1 VLPGEVHCLVEQ
13 WSSSGQAGAA
23 WSNGACRWRLR
34 QLCWAGERGGIGG
47 EAARR
52 RGGGEARKRRA
63 EGERVEREEG
73 EREEGERRRKRT
85 KNNCDQR

>member
-1 VLPGEVHCLVEQ
+1 MLPGEVHCLVEQ

-47 EAARR
+47 EAARGGGR
-52 RGGGEARKRRA
+52 RGEEEAGGGR
-63 EGERVEREEG
+63 EG
-73 EREEGERRRKRT
+73 GERRG
-85 KNNCDQR
+85 

>member
-1 VLPGEVHCLVEQ
+1 VRRREDGEV
-13 WSSSGQAGAA
+13 
-23 WSNGACRWRLR
+23 
-34 QLCWAGERGGIGG
+34 
-47 EAARR
+47 
-52 RGGGEARKRRA
+52 RKRRT